1 MRAVETVP
9 TDGSPDAAARLG
21 AAAHAALEGDGP
33 AVLPTGPGDPAPTAD
48 LLAPVDD
55 AVAAVVTTTG
65 STGAPKAVLLPAHA
79 LRASA
84 DATYARLGPPGR
96 WLLALPAHH
105 IAGLQVLL
113 RSGRAGAPPP

>member
-1 MRAVETVP
+1 MTVP

-21 AAAHAALEGDGP
+21 ATALAALEGDGP
-33 AVLPTGPGDPAPTAD
+33 AVLPTGPGDPAPTDD

-65 STGAPKAVLLPAHA
+65 STGAPKAVVLPADA

-84 DATYARLGPPGR
+84 DATYARLGPPAGGCSR
-96 WLLALPAHH
+96 CPPTTSPGSRCCCARPAPALP
-105 IAGLQVLL
+105 
-113 RSGRAGAPPP
+113 PP